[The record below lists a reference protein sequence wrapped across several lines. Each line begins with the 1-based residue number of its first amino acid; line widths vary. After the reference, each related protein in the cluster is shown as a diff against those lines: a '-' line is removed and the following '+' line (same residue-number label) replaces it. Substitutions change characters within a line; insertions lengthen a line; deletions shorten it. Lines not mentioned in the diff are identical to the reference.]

1 MLSVF
6 FFFLNADIFFFS
18 FFSSSS
24 SLLSNTSPCIS
35 HCRPPPGYLS
45 SLSNNIHNVLWV
57 RLARSSSSFASPSL
71 RCCTNTTHRWYAV
84 FLTSLPS
91 PTSLYHISQSPLV
104 PYALCLSVISPF
116 SLISSP
122 ISSTPSSPLL
132 FPPSSCFWMWCR
144 HSVNMWSS
152 STPLPLVAV
161 SWLLSSSSLFFFSL
175 FVSCLRR
182 PPLLAFT
189 STRSLTPRP
198 TSITLF
204 LSLSF
209 CHTPPL
215 LVCPPPFVN
224 SFSCAGCLPFPAI
237 FTFLLCRLFSPN
249 SPSLPRYV
257 SARAQSVSVHVSA
270 DVCVPFQTSTRA
282 HVPCSFASVFV
293 CFIHKG

>member
-6 FFFLNADIFFFS
+6 FFECWHFFFS

-91 PTSLYHISQSPLV
+91 PTSLYHISHSPLV

-122 ISSTPSSPLL
+122 ISSTPSSPLFFL
-132 FPPSSCFWMWCR
+132 PPLVSGCGADTVWTCD
-144 HSVNMWSS
+144 
-152 STPLPLVAV
+152 PLPLP
-161 SWLLSSSSLFFFSL
+161 SHSLPCLGSFHPHHSSSSL
-175 FVSCLRR
+175 CL
-182 PPLLAFT
+182 
-189 STRSLTPRP
+189 
-198 TSITLF
+198 
-204 LSLSF
+204 
-209 CHTPPL
+209 
-215 LVCPPPFVN
+215 
-224 SFSCAGCLPFPAI
+224 
-237 FTFLLCRLFSPN
+237 SP
-249 SPSLPRYV
+249 
-257 SARAQSVSVHVSA
+257 
-270 DVCVPFQTSTRA
+270 VCVGHLF
-282 HVPCSFASVFV
+282 
-293 CFIHKG
+293 